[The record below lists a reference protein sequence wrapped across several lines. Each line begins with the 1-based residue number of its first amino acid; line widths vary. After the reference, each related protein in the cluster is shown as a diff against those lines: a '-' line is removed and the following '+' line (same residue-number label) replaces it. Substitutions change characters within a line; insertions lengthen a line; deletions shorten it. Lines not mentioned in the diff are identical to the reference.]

1 MGCKGRDKNYTIQE
15 KDKKTVFR
23 YCYLF
28 FFLPCIRITS
38 TFVPNPNTMIRINN
52 FEKTDSVFNQ
62 YMAELRDAVIQQDR
76 MRFRRNLERIGE
88 VMAYEISKSFEYDD
102 EEVTTPLGIKQ
113 IRTMHEQPVIAT
125 ILRAGLPFHNG
136 MLSMFDQADSAFIA
150 AYRKYDKNEEDSE
163 IRVEYFSSPDIE
175 DRVLIVCDPLLATG
189 ESIVKTLNG
198 LMEDMMPKEIH
209 IAVAVASQDGLDY
222 VERTMSRL
230 PVTIWVG
237 SIDEELTARAYVVPG
252 IGDVG
257 DLAYGEKRS
266 S

>member
-1 MGCKGRDKNYTIQE
+1 MCARLVSFPYFCGIYQH
-15 KDKKTVFR
+15 
-23 YCYLF
+23 
-28 FFLPCIRITS
+28 
-38 TFVPNPNTMIRINN
+38 TMIRIHNL
-52 FEKTDSVFNQ
+52 ERTDSVFNQ

-88 VMAYEISKSFEYDD
+88 VMAYEISKAFEYDD
-102 EEVTTPLGIKQ
+102 EEVVTPLGIKQ

-163 IRVEYFSSPDIE
+163 IRVEYYSSPDIE
-175 DRVLIVCDPLLATG
+175 DRILILCDPLLATG

-198 LMEDMMPKEIH
+198 LMEDMMPKEVH
-209 IAVAVASQDGLDY
+209 IAVAVASQDGLDS

-257 DLAYGEKRS
+257 DLAYGEKR
-266 S
+266 

>member
-1 MGCKGRDKNYTIQE
+1 MQNT
-15 KDKKTVFR
+15 
-23 YCYLF
+23 
-28 FFLPCIRITS
+28 
-38 TFVPNPNTMIRINN
+38 NTMIKIHNL
-52 FEKTDSVFNQ
+52 EKADSVFNQ

-76 MRFRRNLERIGE
+76 MRFRRNLERIGQI
-88 VMAYEISKSFEYDD
+88 MAYEISKSFEYDD
-102 EEVTTPLGIKQ
+102 EEVTTPLGIKS

-175 DRVLIVCDPLLATG
+175 DRILILCDPLLATG

-198 LMEDMMPKEIH
+198 LMDDMMPKEIH

-237 SIDEELTARAYVVPG
+237 SVDEELTARAYVVPG

-257 DLAYGEKRS
+257 DLAYGEKR
-266 S
+266 

>member
-1 MGCKGRDKNYTIQE
+1 
-15 KDKKTVFR
+15 
-23 YCYLF
+23 
-28 FFLPCIRITS
+28 
-38 TFVPNPNTMIRINN
+38 MIKINN
-52 FEKTDSVFNQ
+52 LEKTDSVFNQ

-102 EEVTTPLGIKQ
+102 EEVSTPLGIKQ

-175 DRVLIVCDPLLATG
+175 DRMLILCDPLLATG

-257 DLAYGEKRS
+257 DLAYGEKR
-266 S
+266 

>member
-1 MGCKGRDKNYTIQE
+1 
-15 KDKKTVFR
+15 
-23 YCYLF
+23 
-28 FFLPCIRITS
+28 
-38 TFVPNPNTMIRINN
+38 MIEIHNL
-52 FEKTDSVFNQ
+52 EKTDSVFNQ

-88 VMAYEISKSFEYDD
+88 VMAYEISKAFEYDD
-102 EEVTTPLGIKQ
+102 EEVSTPLGIKQ

-136 MLSMFDQADSAFIA
+136 ILSMFDQADSAFIA
-150 AYRKYDKNEEDSE
+150 AYRKYDKNEDSE

-175 DRVLIVCDPLLATG
+175 DRILILCDPLLATG

-209 IAVAVASQDGLDY
+209 IAVAVASQEGLDY

-252 IGDVG
+252 MGDVG
-257 DLAYGEKRS
+257 DLAYGEKRRDNK
-266 S
+266 

>member
-1 MGCKGRDKNYTIQE
+1 MIKIHNLE
-15 KDKKTVFR
+15 KA
-23 YCYLF
+23 
-28 FFLPCIRITS
+28 
-38 TFVPNPNTMIRINN
+38 
-52 FEKTDSVFNQ
+52 DSVFNQ

-76 MRFRRNLERIGE
+76 MRFRRNLERIGQI
-88 VMAYEISKSFEYDD
+88 MAYEISKAFEYDD
-102 EEVTTPLGIKQ
+102 EEVVTPLGIKQ

-163 IRVEYFSSPDIE
+163 IRVEYYSSPDIE
-175 DRVLIVCDPLLATG
+175 DRILILCDPLLATG

-237 SIDEELTARAYVVPG
+237 SVDEELTARAYVVPG

>member
-1 MGCKGRDKNYTIQE
+1 
-15 KDKKTVFR
+15 
-23 YCYLF
+23 
-28 FFLPCIRITS
+28 
-38 TFVPNPNTMIRINN
+38 MIKINN
-52 FEKTDSVFNQ
+52 LEKIDSVFNQ

-76 MRFRRNLERIGE
+76 MRFRRNLERIGQI
-88 VMAYEISKSFEYDD
+88 MAYEISKSFEYDD

-198 LMEDMMPKEIH
+198 LMDDMMPKEIH

-237 SIDEELTARAYVVPG
+237 SVDEELTARAYVVPG

-257 DLAYGEKRS
+257 DLAYGEKR
-266 S
+266 

>member
-1 MGCKGRDKNYTIQE
+1 MQNT
-15 KDKKTVFR
+15 
-23 YCYLF
+23 
-28 FFLPCIRITS
+28 
-38 TFVPNPNTMIRINN
+38 NTMIKIHNL
-52 FEKTDSVFNQ
+52 EKADSVFNQ

-76 MRFRRNLERIGE
+76 MRFRRNLERIGQI
-88 VMAYEISKSFEYDD
+88 MAYEISKSFEYDD

-175 DRVLIVCDPLLATG
+175 DRILILCDPLLATG

-198 LMEDMMPKEIH
+198 LMDDMMPKEIH

-257 DLAYGEKRS
+257 DLAYGEKR
-266 S
+266 

>member
-1 MGCKGRDKNYTIQE
+1 MIEIHNLE
-15 KDKKTVFR
+15 KA
-23 YCYLF
+23 
-28 FFLPCIRITS
+28 
-38 TFVPNPNTMIRINN
+38 
-52 FEKTDSVFNQ
+52 DSVFNQ
-62 YMAELRDAVIQQDR
+62 YMAELRDATIQQDR
-76 MRFRRNLERIGE
+76 MRFRRNLERIGQI
-88 VMAYEISKSFEYDD
+88 MAYEISKSFEYDD
-102 EEVTTPLGIKQ
+102 EEVTTPLGIKS

-175 DRVLIVCDPLLATG
+175 DRILILCDPLLATG

-198 LMEDMMPKEIH
+198 LMDDMLPKEIH

-257 DLAYGEKRS
+257 DLAYGEKR
-266 S
+266 